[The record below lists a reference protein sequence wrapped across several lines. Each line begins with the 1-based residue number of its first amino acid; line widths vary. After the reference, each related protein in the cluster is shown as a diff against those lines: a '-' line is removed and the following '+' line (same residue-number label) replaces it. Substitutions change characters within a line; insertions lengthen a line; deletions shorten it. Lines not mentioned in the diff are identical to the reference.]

1 MITDPQQPQP
11 PIDVRPPTGPKVL
24 GVLSIIFA
32 SITLLFSLMNG
43 WMSMAGQQ
51 GNSTWMV
58 KGLPNAEAR
67 NTAYKRFYEA
77 THPATVAQTMIYTL
91 MSAALLIIGIG
102 QLKYRGWARSLSV
115 YWGILA
121 LLSLAASVLISLL
134 VVRPAN
140 QALFQELSQAAG
152 SGSVDSAVNSMLGS
166 FASSPLMILGSL
178 IFYAPYPIILV
189 LYFSRA
195 RMRAAM
201 EA

>member
-1 MITDPQQPQP
+1 
-11 PIDVRPPTGPKVL
+11 
-24 GVLSIIFA
+24 
-32 SITLLFSLMNG
+32 
-43 WMSMAGQQ
+43 
-51 GNSTWMV
+51 
-58 KGLPNAEAR
+58 
-67 NTAYKRFYEA
+67 
-77 THPATVAQTMIYTL
+77 